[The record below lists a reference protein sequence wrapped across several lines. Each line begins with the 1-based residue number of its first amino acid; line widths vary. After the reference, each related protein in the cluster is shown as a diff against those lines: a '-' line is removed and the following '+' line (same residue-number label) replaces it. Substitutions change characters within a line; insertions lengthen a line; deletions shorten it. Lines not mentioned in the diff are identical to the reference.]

1 MTRQLQFAD
10 WVPFPVT
17 RVFAF
22 FSNPENLP
30 RLMPPETQTRID
42 RLQLIAP
49 PLPPAEDAPSNRR
62 AAGMGSTITTSFRP
76 FKFLPIRRQWIAA
89 ITEFEWNHHFADVQ
103 QKGPF
108 KRWHHR
114 HEFLPEARNAR
125 SGTLVR
131 DIIEYEV
138 GFGLLGALADALV
151 IERQMRR
158 AFAER
163 QTILPTL
170 LSQSKLGSCETPQ

>member
-30 RLMPPETQTRID
+30 GLMPPETQTRIE

-49 PLPPAEDAPSNRR
+49 PLSPAEDAPSNRR
-62 AAGMGSTITTSFRP
+62 AAGVGSTITTSFRP

-89 ITEFEWNHHFADVQ
+89 ITEF
-103 QKGPF
+103 
-108 KRWHHR
+108 
-114 HEFLPEARNAR
+114 
-125 SGTLVR
+125 
-131 DIIEYEV
+131 
-138 GFGLLGALADALV
+138 
-151 IERQMRR
+151 
-158 AFAER
+158 
-163 QTILPTL
+163 
-170 LSQSKLGSCETPQ
+170 

>member
-49 PLPPAEDAPSNRR
+49 PLSPAEDAPSNRR

-89 ITEFEWNHHFADVQ
+89 ITEFEWNHYFADVQ

-114 HEFLPEARNAR
+114 HEFLPEARNDR

-138 GFGLLGALADALV
+138 GFGLLGALADSLV

-158 AFAER
+158 TFAER

-170 LSQSKLGSCETPQ
+170 LSSSRLRSYQTPQ

>member
-1 MTRQLQFAD
+1 MPHRLQFAD
-10 WVPFPVT
+10 WVPFSVPHE
-17 RVFAF
+17 FAF

-42 RLQLIAP
+42 GLQLVR
-49 PLPPAEDAPSNRR
+49 PAASAKGSLDVQH
-62 AAGMGSTITTSFRP
+62 AAGVGSIITTSFRP
-76 FKFLPIRRQWIAA
+76 FRFLPLRREWIAV

-114 HEFLPEARNAR
+114 HEFLPEARNGLN
-125 SGTLVR
+125 GTLVR
-131 DIIEYEV
+131 DLIEYEV
-138 GFGLLGALADALV
+138 GFGPLGAVANSLF

-158 AFAER
+158 TFAER
-163 QTILPTL
+163 QKILPQL
-170 LSQSKLGSCETPQ
+170 LS

>member
-1 MTRQLQFAD
+1 
-10 WVPFPVT
+10 
-17 RVFAF
+17 
-22 FSNPENLP
+22 
-30 RLMPPETQTRID
+30 
-42 RLQLIAP
+42 
-49 PLPPAEDAPSNRR
+49 
-62 AAGMGSTITTSFRP
+62 MGSTITTSFRP

-158 AFAER
+158 AFADR
-163 QTILPTL
+163 QKILPTL
-170 LSQSKLGSCETPQ
+170 LS